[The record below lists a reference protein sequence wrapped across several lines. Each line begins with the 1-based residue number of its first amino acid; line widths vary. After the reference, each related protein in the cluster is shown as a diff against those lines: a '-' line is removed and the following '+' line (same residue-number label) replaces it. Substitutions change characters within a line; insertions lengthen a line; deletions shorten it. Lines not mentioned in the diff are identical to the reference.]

1 MHILR
6 EVVLALVL
14 VAAAAVVVD
23 GVADWS
29 VPAAKIVGGILAAGL
44 AVLFLVEAD

>member
-14 VAAAAVVVD
+14 VAAAALVID
-23 GVADWS
+23 GVAGWS
-29 VPAAKIVGGILAAGL
+29 VSAAKIVGGVLAAGL

>member
-6 EVVLALVL
+6 EAVLAIILIGASAL
-14 VAAAAVVVD
+14 VVD
-23 GVADWS
+23 GVAGWS

>member
-14 VAAAAVVVD
+14 VATAAVVVD

-29 VPAAKIVGGILAAGL
+29 VPVAKIVGGILAAGL